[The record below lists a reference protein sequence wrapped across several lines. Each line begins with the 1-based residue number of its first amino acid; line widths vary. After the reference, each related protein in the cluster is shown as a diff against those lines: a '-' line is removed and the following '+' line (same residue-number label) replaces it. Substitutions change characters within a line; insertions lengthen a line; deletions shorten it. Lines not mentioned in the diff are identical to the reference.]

1 MKVRNNV
8 LPFRRRLTKERA
20 LQLIRKAVRE
30 SQLGWSEHG
39 LEQMLERDIDDTQ
52 VLVVV
57 SKAEIRTG
65 PRWDEEHQDWVCTM
79 RKLVAGRLVTV
90 VLGIDEDDDVLVIT
104 AH

>member
-1 MKVRNNV
+1 MPGTNAGTWH
-8 LPFRRRLTKERA
+8 RR
-20 LQLIRKAVRE
+20 
-30 SQLGWSEHG
+30 SE
-39 LEQMLERDIDDTQ
+39 
-52 VLVVV
+52 LVVA

-79 RKLVAGRLVTV
+79 RKLVAGSLVTV